1 MQLDYN
7 FERKLE
13 EVDQMSRSREGMK
26 EMAELLRS
34 GAKMLSYSCPE
45 CGSPLFQLKSAD
57 IWCAN
62 CQKRVVIVP
71 EDEDESAATK
81 EMLWNSLEQNL
92 IDKLSSLNS
101 SLSTET
107 EPKRVGELVEVIS
120 MILNSLDRLGRY
132 KKSSF

>member
-13 EVDQMSRSREGMK
+13 EVDLMSRSREGMK

-34 GAKMLSYSCPE
+34 GARMLSYSCPE

-57 IWCAN
+57 IWCVN

-81 EMLWNSLEQNL
+81 EMLWNSLERTL
-92 IDKLSSLNS
+92 INKLSSLNS

-120 MILNSLDRLGRY
+120 MILNSLDRLGRG
-132 KKSSF
+132 KKS

>member
-1 MQLDYN
+1 MQLGYN

-13 EVDQMSRSREGMK
+13 EVDLMSRSREGMK

-34 GAKMLSYSCPE
+34 GAKMLSYSCPQ
-45 CGSPLFQLKSAD
+45 CGSPLFQLKSGD

-81 EMLWNSLEQNL
+81 EMLWNSLEQTL

-101 SLSTET
+101 SLSAET
-107 EPKRVGELVEVIS
+107 DPKRIRELVEVIS
-120 MILNSLDRLGRY
+120 VILNSLDRLGRY
-132 KKSSF
+132 KKS

>member
-1 MQLDYN
+1 
-7 FERKLE
+7 
-13 EVDQMSRSREGMK
+13 MSRSREGMK

-71 EDEDESAATK
+71 EDKDESAATK
-81 EMLWNSLEQNL
+81 EMLWNSLEQTL
-92 IDKLSSLNS
+92 INKLSSLNS
-101 SLSTET
+101 SLSKET

-120 MILNSLDRLGRY
+120 MILNSLDRLGRC
-132 KKSSF
+132 KKS